1 MADSD
6 GRDDFDKRI
15 DGELDA
21 YFSER
26 VLGRQPSS
34 ARNRDPQYGSVST
47 PPEPD
52 FSSTTPEDPSLDRA
66 VDSLFMGSFES
77 MKSSASVTSG
87 DDETDRAI
95 DLAVDTL
102 FVEEPEAPPPETAE
116 LEASVVQSHTR
127 ELDQPGTDLPEEDG
141 GPGGLGQEAYADQQ
155 GLAEEKP
162 QRVPGEASFDH
173 GPAEGI
179 ELYPE
184 AFLEP
189 KPGERAPSAPL
200 PRAHRA
206 SEAAPPREAE
216 DSRAVGNL
224 RQLQEAILTL
234 EWEISR
240 RSVTT
245 LDKELRRLRS
255 RFRDDVTVD
264 FAALAMRVVLDYIVK
279 RMSEAHPESIRFLLE
294 VTSLVR
300 STAASTRK
308 DPLGTFHRILTRYEK
323 YKSVVRKA
331 EGIPNGKPSMVP
343 DLEIKDPRAFAKMVT
358 RQAKALAMAGQSLA
372 GRIDSSED
380 PETLIRSF
388 RFLVTRS
395 LNRMLEATRKHDSSG
410 VTRKAKTR
418 KG

>member
-6 GRDDFDKRI
+6 GKDNFDKLI
-15 DGELDA
+15 DSELDA
-21 YFSER
+21 YFSEKG
-26 VLGRQPSS
+26 VGRQPSS
-34 ARNRDPQYGSVST
+34 RRNRGPDHRAAAT

-52 FSSTTPEDPSLDRA
+52 FSSKAPEDSSLDQA
-66 VDSLFMGSFES
+66 VDSLFRGSFDGT
-77 MKSSASVTSG
+77 KSSSFVTSG

-102 FVEEPEAPPPETAE
+102 FVEEPEEPAPETAE
-116 LEASVVQSHTR
+116 LEARVVQSHR
-127 ELDQPGTDLPEEDG
+127 AELEQPETDGAEEAAVPEAVPQEPHAAPPALPEKQRPTG
-141 GPGGLGQEAYADQQ
+141 G
-155 GLAEEKP
+155 
-162 QRVPGEASFDH
+162 GEASFDR

-179 ELYPE
+179 EFYPE

-189 KPGERAPSAPL
+189 KRAKESSSEPL
-200 PRAHRA
+200 PLKQRDRKDARGT
-206 SEAAPPREAE
+206 EETRTI
-216 DSRAVGNL
+216 GNF

-245 LDKELRRLRS
+245 LEKELRRLRS

-279 RMSEAHPESIRFLLE
+279 RMSNAHPESIRFLLE

-300 STAASTRK
+300 STAASTKK

-331 EGIPNGKPSMVP
+331 ERIPDGKQPAVP
-343 DLEIKDPRAFAKMVT
+343 DLEIENPVAFAKMVR
-358 RQAKALAMAGQSLA
+358 RQAKTLAMAGQSLA
-372 GRIDSSED
+372 DRIDSSED

-395 LNRMLEATRKHDSSG
+395 LNRILEGTRKTESSG
-410 VTRKAKTR
+410 VVRRTKKPE
-418 KG
+418 G